1 MPIKTIGCVLF
12 LVITSVSAD
21 MQKNYIVQTAIKKHA
36 VNKDDTHYR
45 YDFSSLFCNI
55 IGLKTVIDILHERY
69 KDQKING
76 YIALTENGF
85 SIAAILGYMQ
95 GIPVY
100 YADKIDDLAENGYY
114 VMISDII
121 NSGKKIQKKIEE
133 VQQQNCH
140 VVEVA
145 SLTESPQLNGRCHIN
160 AQIFSVFIERF
171 QKTTTTR
178 LSR

>member
-1 MPIKTIGCVLF
+1 
-12 LVITSVSAD
+12 

-36 VNKDDTHYR
+36 VHKDDTHYS

-76 YIALTENGF
+76 YIALSENGF
-85 SIAAILGYMQ
+85 AIATILGYMQ

-100 YADKIDDLAENGYY
+100 YADKAEDLAENGYY

-121 NSGKKIQKKIEE
+121 NSGKKIQKKIEG
-133 VQQQNCH
+133 VQQQKCH

-145 SLTESPQLNGRCHIN
+145 SLTENPQLKGRSHIN
-160 AQIFSVFIERF
+160 AQIFSIFIERF
-171 QKTTTTR
+171 KKTTTVD
-178 LSR
+178 